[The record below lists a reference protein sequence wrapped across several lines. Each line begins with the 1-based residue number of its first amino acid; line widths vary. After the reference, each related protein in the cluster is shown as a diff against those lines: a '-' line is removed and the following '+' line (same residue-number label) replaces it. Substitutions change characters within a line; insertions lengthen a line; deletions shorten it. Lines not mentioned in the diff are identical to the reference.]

1 MVWLAVGLML
11 ISFRTWA
18 QPGTPPLPEKIYV
31 QSDSKV
37 YTKDQTIW
45 LKAIVTDAAYHIP
58 SRRSRVLYV
67 ELIGPTE
74 EIVDSKILNIEN
86 GFGDGH
92 FDLRQQYA
100 EGTYLI
106 RAYTQWDQNFGSD
119 FFFHTYIQVLS
130 TSTEEPPNPISQLT
144 LLEKEDNKR
153 ILQAQF
159 DPLSIDDLHTRKLKV
174 IITLDDTKDTLFV
187 KQDREDAYRL
197 DYEVPKACNFVTLQ
211 MQTENGVAHSQT
223 LVLDEAYLDVQFFP
237 ESGDLVHGLPCKVG
251 FKALDANGKGMHIE
265 GEIVTQSGEWVT
277 QFNSNELGM
286 GYFFLPQPDSSLTY
300 TARINSQV
308 EKGLTFTYPL
318 PAVVKRGNRLSVV
331 KQGENIRIMAVSNYL
346 KQDSLYVR
354 ASCRGVGYFEVK
366 GRLADGQLMFSLP
379 VRALPE
385 GIIAFTLTDAAHQ
398 PIAER
403 LFFNERPETRIHIGI
418 SMDKE
423 SYVQREQTTVQI
435 ETTTPQQEAVPAH
448 VSLHVINQEQLGQ
461 MSTSQDHILSYFLL
475 SSDLKGTIENPRFYF
490 QEDSNRHQ
498 DLEALMLTQGWRR
511 YNYTR
516 PIEAI
521 LHQPETTLSV
531 SGTIKGG
538 VLQRRKKE
546 VDMTLVTMGEPR
558 TFQVQTLDSLG
569 AFYFEIADEFGED
582 LEVLLQTADGAGKN
596 KQYTIELEQRKSPS
610 IVYEQIQS
618 IVTVDSTIQE
628 LVQNNLMRK
637 KIKDAFRVS
646 DEGITLDEVVIEG
659 YQMTPQ
665 RQRALD
671 NFGKPRVVISGKEIQ
686 SKEEKWSSGLF
697 SVLKFHYPDK
707 IKIVHQGNNLYAR
720 VIGSPSIEPGDGVTL
735 IAIDGALVGE
745 GDYPLIAGIP
755 PSEVKSVEIIQS
767 AKSFAKHYM
776 DVVPG
781 THALEAPRFG
791 SILAIY
797 THAGKGLFSI
807 QQPVGLLHATVPV
820 FAEPSEFYAPKYPD
834 PSSYNWAKPDLRALV
849 HWEPRFETDSTG
861 KATAIFYNADNL
873 GEMRVIVE
881 AISEN
886 GDIGYQELM
895 FRVEKYAD

>member
-1 MVWLAVGLML
+1 MVRLATCLML
-11 ISFRTWA
+11 ISSLTWA

-45 LKAIVTDAAYHIP
+45 LKTIVTDAAYHIP

-67 ELIGPTE
+67 ELIGPDE

-86 GFGDGH
+86 GFGNGH

-100 EGTYLI
+100 EGIYLI

-119 FFFHTYIQVLS
+119 FFFRTYIQVLS
-130 TSTEEPPNPISQLT
+130 TSTDEPPNPISQLT

-159 DPLSIDDLHTRKLKV
+159 DPLAIDDLHTQKLRV
-174 IITLDDTKDTLFV
+174 VITLEGIKDTLLL
-187 KQDREDAYRL
+187 KHDRNDAYIL
-197 DYEVPKACNFVTLQ
+197 AYEVPETCNFVTLQ
-211 MQTENGVAHSQT
+211 MQTENGGTHSQT

-237 ESGDLVHGLPCKVG
+237 ESGELVHDLPCKVG
-251 FKALDANGKGMHIE
+251 FKALDANGKGIYIA
-265 GEIVTQSGEWVT
+265 GEIVTQSGELVT
-277 QFNSNELGM
+277 QFQSNELGM
-286 GYFFLPQPDSSLTY
+286 GYFFIPQPDSTLTY

-308 EKGLTFTYPL
+308 EKGLTLTSPL
-318 PAVVKRGNRLSVV
+318 PAVVRRGNNLSVL
-331 KQGENIRIMAVSNYL
+331 KQGESIRIMAASNYL

-366 GRLADGQLMFSLP
+366 GRLTDGQLMFTLP
-379 VRALPE
+379 AKALPE
-385 GIIAFTLTDAAHQ
+385 GIVAFTLADAAHQ

-403 LFFNERPETRIHIGI
+403 LFFNERPESRIQIGI
-418 SMDKE
+418 STDQA
-423 SYVQREQTTVQI
+423 SYVQREQTTLQI
-435 ETTTPQQEAVPAH
+435 ETANAQEAAVPAQ
-448 VSLHVINQEQLGQ
+448 VSVHVINQDQLGQ
-461 MSTSQDHILSYFLL
+461 MSSTRDHILSYFLL

-490 QEDSNRHQ
+490 QEDINRHQ
-498 DLEALMLTQGWRR
+498 DLDALMLTQGWRR
-511 YNYTR
+511 YHYTQ
-516 PIEAI
+516 PIETI
-521 LHQPETTLSV
+521 LYQPETALSI

-569 AFYFEIADEFGED
+569 VFHFAIADEFGED
-582 LEVLLQTADGAGKN
+582 LEILLQTADGAGKN
-596 KQYTIELEQRKSPS
+596 KQYTIELEQREPPA
-610 IVYEQIQS
+610 IVYEQLQS

-628 LVQNNLMRK
+628 LVQKNLMRK

-646 DEGITLDEVVIEG
+646 DEGITLEEVVIEG

-671 NFGKPRVVISGKEIQ
+671 DFGKPRVVISGKEIQ

-707 IKIVHQGNNLYAR
+707 IKIVHQGNNMYAR
-720 VIGSPSIEPGDGVTL
+720 VIGSPTIEPGDGVTL
-735 IAIDGALVGE
+735 ISIDGVLVGE

-767 AKSFAKHYM
+767 AKNFRKHYM

-781 THALEAPRFG
+781 TNPLDAPGFG
-791 SILAIY
+791 SVLAIY

-807 QQPVGLLHATVPV
+807 QKPVGLLYATVPV

-849 HWEPRFETDSTG
+849 HWEPQIETDSTG
-861 KATAIFYNADNL
+861 KATATFYNADNL

-881 AISEN
+881 AISNN
-886 GDIGYQELM
+886 GEIGYQELL
-895 FRVEKYAD
+895 FRVEKYVD